1 MLLNYLRKHKQG
13 EAEAYFRRCRH
24 YVAAGHIPVC
34 LSRCRVCEGARRFI
48 ELLKFYA
55 QRDQISRPER
65 EFELKSSFK
74 FHEKFSLWSNSSGNF
89 TFLCEESPR

>member
-74 FHEKFSLWSNSSGNF
+74 FHEKIQPMVQLFGKF
-89 TFLCEESPR
+89 YFPM